1 MLGLTTDDFIKKAIF
16 VHGNQYTYDNAV
28 FVNSS
33 TYVNVTCKVHGDF
46 PVRPYNHIY
55 GRTGC
60 PKCNKYHKKTRDE
73 FIERAIKKH
82 DKIKDEYCATRG
94 IRLLR
99 IPYYDKYKLDEILA
113 REVLTWVQE

>member
-1 MLGLTTDDFIKKAIF
+1 M
-16 VHGNQYTYDNAV
+16 Q
-28 FVNSS
+28 
-33 TYVNVTCKVHGDF
+33 
-46 PVRPYNHIY
+46 
-55 GRTGC
+55 
-60 PKCNKYHKKTRDE
+60 
-73 FIERAIKKH
+73 KH